1 MTNLMLIPESLTSGF
16 SPLGLDILSFG
27 AILSGILVI
36 TARNPV
42 ISVLF
47 LIALFVNIAGYLI
60 LLGISFIGLAYITV
74 YVGAIAILFLFVI
87 FLLDIKLAELAQ
99 DNNKNS
105 LPLGAIIG
113 VAFLYPLYSI
123 IPSNI
128 TERRSFSFYVFNW
141 FNSFI
146 TGPLNET
153 GSLVIDPSNKNNG
166 TLVFE
171 KGPLEGAKNMASA
184 EILEGDSALALV
196 NSWDGNFA
204 AFSQISAIGNVM
216 YTGYLFWFF
225 VSSIIL
231 LLAMVA
237 AISLTFKPSAISR
250 SH

>member
-1 MTNLMLIPESLTSGF
+1 MLISESLTSGF

-87 FLLDIKLAELAQ
+87 FLLDIKLAELHQ

-128 TERRSFSFYVFNW
+128 TEMKSFSYYVFNW
-141 FNSFI
+141 LNSLI
-146 TGPLNET
+146 TGTTPSLKFLTISSNEP
-153 GSLVIDPSNKNNG
+153 SLTVLDNSK
-166 TLVFE
+166 LEVESVFTN
-171 KGPLEGAKNMASA
+171 L
-184 EILEGDSALALV
+184 
-196 NSWDGNFA
+196 WDGNFA
-204 AFSQISAIGNVM
+204 AFSQISSIGNVM
-216 YTGYLFWFF
+216 YTGYLLWFF
-225 VSSIIL
+225 VASLIL

-237 AISLTFKPSAISR
+237 AISLTFKPASVSS

>member
-87 FLLDIKLAELAQ
+87 FLLDIKLAELHQ
-99 DNNKNS
+99 DNNQNS

-128 TERRSFSFYVFNW
+128 TEIRSFSFYVFNW
-141 FNSFI
+141 FNSVI
-146 TGPLNET
+146 TGNDS
-153 GSLVIDPSNKNNG
+153 GSLIVSSAGAEESFSFASSSFVNKSA
-166 TLVFE
+166 
-171 KGPLEGAKNMASA
+171 LEA
-184 EILEGDSALALV
+184 DSALTNL
-196 NSWDGNFA
+196 WDGNFA
-204 AFSQISAIGNVM
+204 AFTQISSIGNVM
-216 YTGYLFWFF
+216 YTGYTFWFF

-237 AISLTFKPSAISR
+237 AISLTFKPASIS
-250 SH
+250 SST

>member
-1 MTNLMLIPESLTSGF
+1 MTNLMLVPESLTSGF
-16 SPLGLDILSFG
+16 SPLGLDFLSFG

-87 FLLDIKLAELAQ
+87 FLLDIKLAELHQ
-99 DNNKNS
+99 DNNKNN

-123 IPSNI
+123 IPSNMAEMKTI
-128 TERRSFSFYVFNW
+128 SFYVFSW
-141 FNSFI
+141 LNSI
-146 TGPLNET
+146 VTGQSQTLISSYENVKSSLET
-153 GSLVIDPSNKNNG
+153 ESFLAS
-166 TLVFE
+166 TLEV
-171 KGPLEGAKNMASA
+171 
-184 EILEGDSALALV
+184 DSAIKNL
-196 NSWDGNFA
+196 WDGNFA
-204 AFSQISAIGNVM
+204 AFSQISSIGNVM
-216 YTGYLFWFF
+216 YTNYLLWFF
-225 VSSIIL
+225 VASIIL

-237 AISLTFKPSAISR
+237 AISLTFKPTTVSSLLVKKNL
-250 SH
+250 

>member
-1 MTNLMLIPESLTSGF
+1 MTNLMLVPESLTSGF

-87 FLLDIKLAELAQ
+87 FLLDIKLAELHQ

-128 TERRSFSFYVFNW
+128 TEMKSFSFYVFNW
-141 FNSFI
+141 LNSI
-146 TGPLNET
+146 VTGQEMIRINET
-153 GSLVIDPSNKNNG
+153 KNLSSIEN
-166 TLVFE
+166 FS
-171 KGPLEGAKNMASA
+171 KLELESA
-184 EILEGDSALALV
+184 ITNL
-196 NSWDGNFA
+196 WDGNFA
-204 AFSQISAIGNVM
+204 AFTQISSIGNVM
-216 YTGYLFWFF
+216 YTGYLLWFF
-225 VSSIIL
+225 VASIIL

-237 AISLTFKPSAISR
+237 AISLTFKPTKASSIIRVFANTKN
-250 SH
+250 

>member
-16 SPLGLDILSFG
+16 SALGLDILSFG
-27 AILSGILVI
+27 AIMSGILVI

-87 FLLDIKLAELAQ
+87 FLLDIKLAELAE
-99 DNNKNS
+99 DNNQNS
-105 LPLGAIIG
+105 FALGAIIG

-123 IPSNI
+123 IPTNI
-128 TERRSFSFYVFNW
+128 TERQSFTFYVFNW

-146 TGPLNET
+146 TGKQGSEIKSYIINNNLT
-153 GSLVIDPSNKNNG
+153 GGIIEP
-166 TLVFE
+166 TL
-171 KGPLEGAKNMASA
+171 K
-184 EILEGDSALALV
+184 EILQENEQGSDSALTLV
-196 NSWDGNFA
+196 NLWDGNFA
-204 AFSQISAIGNVM
+204 AFSQISSIGNVM
-216 YTGYLFWFF
+216 YTSYLFWFF

-237 AISLTFKPSAISR
+237 AISLTFKPSTIS
-250 SH
+250 SSSI

>member
-1 MTNLMLIPESLTSGF
+1 MTNLMVIGESVTSGF

-47 LIALFVNIAGYLI
+47 LIALFVNIASYLI

-87 FLLDIKLAELAQ
+87 FLLDIKLAELHQ
-99 DNNKNS
+99 DNSAAKNS

-128 TERRSFSFYVFNW
+128 TEMKSFSFYVFNW
-141 FNSFI
+141 FNSLI
-146 TGPLNET
+146 TLAGTNNAAALSPLFYQNEI
-153 GSLVIDPSNKNNG
+153 SVNNL
-166 TLVFE
+166 TDSS
-171 KGPLEGAKNMASA
+171 SA
-184 EILEGDSALALV
+184 QHNTALAKLEV
-196 NSWDGNFA
+196 ESVFTDLWDGNFA
-204 AFSQISAIGNVM
+204 AFSQISSIGNVM
-216 YTGYLFWFF
+216 YTGYTLWFF
-225 VSSIIL
+225 VASLIL

-237 AISLTFKPSAISR
+237 AISLTFKPAALSDSR
-250 SH
+250 

>member
-1 MTNLMLIPESLTSGF
+1 MTNLMLVPESLTSGF
-16 SPLGLDILSFG
+16 SPVGLDILSFG

-87 FLLDIKLAELAQ
+87 FLLDIKLAELHQ

-128 TERRSFSFYVFNW
+128 TEMKSFSFYWFNW
-141 FNSFI
+141 LNSLI
-146 TGPLNET
+146 TENNAT
-153 GSLVIDPSNKNNG
+153 SFSANSLSSLDEASK
-166 TLVFE
+166 
-171 KGPLEGAKNMASA
+171 LEV
-184 EILEGDSALALV
+184 ESALTNL
-196 NSWDGNFA
+196 WDGNFA
-204 AFSQISAIGNVM
+204 AFTQISSIGNIM
-216 YTGYLFWFF
+216 YTGYLLWFF
-225 VSSIIL
+225 VASLIL

-237 AISLTFKPSAISR
+237 AISLTFKPTTVSSVG
-250 SH
+250 STTVD

>member
-1 MTNLMLIPESLTSGF
+1 MTNLMLIPETLTAGSVM
-16 SPLGLDILSFG
+16 PLQGIDILSFG

-87 FLLDIKLAELAQ
+87 FLLDIKLAELHV
-99 DNNKNS
+99 DNNGNN
-105 LPLGAIIG
+105 LPLGGIIG

-128 TERRSFSFYVFNW
+128 TEMRSFSFYIFNW
-141 FNSFI
+141 FNSKI
-146 TGPLNET
+146 TGIGEHSMD
-153 GSLVIDPSNKNNG
+153 SLGNSFGFK
-166 TLVFE
+166 
-171 KGPLEGAKNMASA
+171 ASA
-184 EILEGDSALALV
+184 ESLKKIEVESAITSL
-196 NSWDGNFA
+196 WDGNLTA
-204 AFSQISAIGNVM
+204 YTEISSIGNIM
-216 YTGYLFWFF
+216 YTSYLMWFF
-225 VSSIIL
+225 IASIIL

-237 AISLTFKPSAISR
+237 AISLTFKPSAGR
-250 SH
+250 A

>member
-1 MTNLMLIPESLTSGF
+1 MTNLMLIGESVTSAGLF
-16 SPLGLDILSFG
+16 SLFPVGLDILSFG

-47 LIALFVNIAGYLI
+47 LIALFVNIASYLI

-87 FLLDIKLAELAQ
+87 FLLDIKLAELHQ
-99 DNNKNS
+99 DNSAAKNS

-128 TERRSFSFYVFNW
+128 TEMKSFSFYVFNW
-141 FNSFI
+141 FNSLI
-146 TGPLNET
+146 TARSPLFYTAQNEI
-153 GSLVIDPSNKNNG
+153 SLNNL
-166 TLVFE
+166 TDLSTDQH
-171 KGPLEGAKNMASA
+171 NT
-184 EILEGDSALALV
+184 ALV
-196 NSWDGNFA
+196 KLEVESVFTDLWDGNFA
-204 AFSQISAIGNVM
+204 VFSQISSIGNIM
-216 YTGYLFWFF
+216 YTGYLLWFF
-225 VSSIIL
+225 VAALIL

-237 AISLTFKPSAISR
+237 AISLTFKPHALSN

>member
-1 MTNLMLIPESLTSGF
+1 MTNLMLIPELLTSGF

-87 FLLDIKLAELAQ
+87 FLLDIKLAELHQ
-99 DNNKNS
+99 DNNRNS

-113 VAFLYPLYSI
+113 IAFLYPLYSI

-128 TERRSFSFYVFNW
+128 VEARSFSFYVFNW
-141 FNSFI
+141 FNSLI
-146 TGPLNET
+146 TGNDSTSFTSIDSPL
-153 GSLVIDPSNKNNG
+153 KNI
-166 TLVFE
+166 LSD
-171 KGPLEGAKNMASA
+171 KLEVESA
-184 EILEGDSALALV
+184 FTNL
-196 NSWDGNFA
+196 WDGNFA
-204 AFSQISAIGNVM
+204 AFTQISSIGNVM
-216 YTGYLFWFF
+216 YTNYVLWFF
-225 VSSIIL
+225 VAGLIL

-237 AISLTFKPSAISR
+237 AISLTFKPVSTT
-250 SH
+250 HN

>member
-1 MTNLMLIPESLTSGF
+1 MTNLMLVPESLTSGF

-87 FLLDIKLAELAQ
+87 FLLDIKLAELHQ
-99 DNNKNS
+99 DNNKNN
-105 LPLGAIIG
+105 LPLGALIG

-123 IPSNI
+123 IPSNL
-128 TERRSFSFYVFNW
+128 TEMKSFSFYVFNW
-141 FNSFI
+141 FNSI
-146 TGPLNET
+146 I
-153 GSLVIDPSNKNNG
+153 IDN
-166 TLVFE
+166 
-171 KGPLEGAKNMASA
+171 
-184 EILEGDSALALV
+184 DSASFKSYSNFSSDHLPKIELESALT
-196 NSWDGNFA
+196 NLWDGNFT
-204 AFSQISAIGNVM
+204 AFTQISSIGNVM
-216 YTGYLFWFF
+216 YTGYLLWFF
-225 VSSIIL
+225 IAGLIL

-237 AISLTFKPSAISR
+237 AISLTFKPAAVSSANSIVLDSKVN
-250 SH
+250 S

>member
-1 MTNLMLIPESLTSGF
+1 MTNLMLISESLTSGF

-87 FLLDIKLAELAQ
+87 FLLDIKLAELHQ

-128 TERRSFSFYVFNW
+128 TEMKSFSYYVFNW
-141 FNSFI
+141 LNSLI
-146 TGPLNET
+146 TGTTPSLKFLTISSNEP
-153 GSLVIDPSNKNNG
+153 SLTVLDNSK
-166 TLVFE
+166 
-171 KGPLEGAKNMASA
+171 LEVESA
-184 EILEGDSALALV
+184 FTNL
-196 NSWDGNFA
+196 WDGNFA
-204 AFSQISAIGNVM
+204 AFSQISSIGNVM
-216 YTGYLFWFF
+216 YTGYLLWFF
-225 VSSIIL
+225 VASLIL

-237 AISLTFKPSAISR
+237 AISLTFKPAAVSN

>member
-1 MTNLMLIPESLTSGF
+1 MTNLMLISESVTSGF

-87 FLLDIKLAELAQ
+87 FLLDIKLAELHQ
-99 DNNKNS
+99 DSTGAKNS
-105 LPLGAIIG
+105 LPLGGIIG

-128 TERRSFSFYVFNW
+128 TEVRSFSFYVFNW
-141 FNSFI
+141 FNSLI
-146 TGPLNET
+146 T
-153 GSLVIDPSNKNNG
+153 GSLSLNDSDLSTVNLS
-166 TLVFE
+166 FE
-171 KGPLEGAKNMASA
+171 EASKLEI
-184 EILEGDSALALV
+184 ESALTNL
-196 NSWDGNFA
+196 WDGNFA
-204 AFSQISAIGNVM
+204 AFTQISSIGNVM
-216 YTGYLFWFF
+216 YTGYTLWFF
-225 VSSIIL
+225 VASLIL

-237 AISLTFKPSAISR
+237 AISLTFKPSAISSSR
-250 SH
+250 

>member
-1 MTNLMLIPESLTSGF
+1 MTNLMLISESLTSGF

-87 FLLDIKLAELAQ
+87 FLLDIKLAELHQ

-128 TERRSFSFYVFNW
+128 TEMKSFSFYVFNW
-141 FNSFI
+141 FNSLI
-146 TGPLNET
+146 TGFLPLINDSTSGPITSLDSFEN
-153 GSLVIDPSNKNNG
+153 SILVIEVES
-166 TLVFE
+166 VFT
-171 KGPLEGAKNMASA
+171 NF
-184 EILEGDSALALV
+184 
-196 NSWDGNFA
+196 WDGNFA
-204 AFSQISAIGNVM
+204 ALSQISSIGNVM
-216 YTGYLFWFF
+216 YTGYTLWFF
-225 VSSIIL
+225 VAGLIL

-237 AISLTFKPSAISR
+237 AISLTFKPAELSN

>member
-1 MTNLMLIPESLTSGF
+1 MTNLMLISESVTSGF

-60 LLGISFIGLAYITV
+60 ILGISFIGLAYITV

-87 FLLDIKLAELAQ
+87 FLLDIKLAELHQ
-99 DNNKNS
+99 DNKAAKNS
-105 LPLGAIIG
+105 LPLGLIIG

-128 TERRSFSFYVFNW
+128 TEMKSFSFYVFNW
-141 FNSFI
+141 FNSLI
-146 TGPLNET
+146 TGSSSLLQEKAFLTSSNDYSAYLNIGQASKLEVE
-153 GSLVIDPSNKNNG
+153 S
-166 TLVFE
+166 VFTN
-171 KGPLEGAKNMASA
+171 L
-184 EILEGDSALALV
+184 
-196 NSWDGNFA
+196 WDGNFA
-204 AFSQISAIGNVM
+204 AFSQISSIGNIM
-216 YTGYLFWFF
+216 YTCYTLWFF
-225 VSSIIL
+225 VAGLIL

-237 AISLTFKPSAISR
+237 AISLTFKPAAVSN

>member
-1 MTNLMLIPESLTSGF
+1 MLVPESLTSGF

-87 FLLDIKLAELAQ
+87 FLLDIKLAELHQ

-105 LPLGAIIG
+105 LPAGAIIG

-123 IPSNI
+123 IPKNI
-128 TERRSFSFYVFNW
+128 TEMKSFSFYVFNW
-141 FNSFI
+141 FNSII
-146 TGPLNET
+146 TQNDSFSSSSKSSIL
-153 GSLVIDPSNKNNG
+153 SLDKSSSSR
-166 TLVFE
+166 
-171 KGPLEGAKNMASA
+171 LEV
-184 EILEGDSALALV
+184 ESALANL
-196 NSWDGNFA
+196 WDGNFT
-204 AFSQISAIGNVM
+204 AFTQISSIGNVM
-216 YTGYLFWFF
+216 YTGYLLWFF
-225 VSSIIL
+225 VASLIL

-237 AISLTFKPSAISR
+237 AISLTFKPRSLSSADSLTGR
-250 SH
+250 EERVV

>member
-87 FLLDIKLAELAQ
+87 FLLDIKLAELHQ

-128 TERRSFSFYVFNW
+128 TEVRTFSFYVFNW
-141 FNSFI
+141 FNSLI
-146 TGPLNET
+146 TGEESLPVLPFNSLNENSSKIAFLKDGSLSLDSGLT
-153 GSLVIDPSNKNNG
+153 GSSS
-166 TLVFE
+166 
-171 KGPLEGAKNMASA
+171 LEI
-184 EILEGDSALALV
+184 ESALTNL
-196 NSWDGNFA
+196 WDGNFA
-204 AFSQISAIGNVM
+204 AFTQISSIGNVM
-216 YTGYLFWFF
+216 YTSYTLWFF
-225 VSSIIL
+225 VAGLIL

-237 AISLTFKPSAISR
+237 AISLTFKPALSSN
-250 SH
+250 SQ

>member
-87 FLLDIKLAELAQ
+87 FLLDIKLAELHQ

-123 IPSNI
+123 IPSNV
-128 TERRSFSFYVFNW
+128 TEIRSFSFYVFNW
-141 FNSFI
+141 FNSVI
-146 TGPLNET
+146 TGNDS
-153 GSLVIDPSNKNNG
+153 GSLIVSSDGADGSFASSFVNKSA
-166 TLVFE
+166 
-171 KGPLEGAKNMASA
+171 LEA
-184 EILEGDSALALV
+184 DSALTNL
-196 NSWDGNFA
+196 WDGNFA
-204 AFSQISAIGNVM
+204 AFTQISSIGNVM
-216 YTGYLFWFF
+216 YTGYTFWFF

-237 AISLTFKPSAISR
+237 AISLTFKPASIS
-250 SH
+250 SST

>member
-1 MTNLMLIPESLTSGF
+1 MTNLMLISESVTSGF

-36 TARNPV
+36 TATNPV

-87 FLLDIKLAELAQ
+87 FLLDIKLAELHQ
-99 DNNKNS
+99 DSTGAKNS
-105 LPLGAIIG
+105 LPLGGIIG

-128 TERRSFSFYVFNW
+128 TEVRSFSFYVFNW
-141 FNSFI
+141 FNSLI
-146 TGPLNET
+146 T
-153 GSLVIDPSNKNNG
+153 GSLSLNDSDLSTVNLS
-166 TLVFE
+166 FE
-171 KGPLEGAKNMASA
+171 EASKLEI
-184 EILEGDSALALV
+184 ESALTNL
-196 NSWDGNFA
+196 WDGNFA
-204 AFSQISAIGNVM
+204 AFTQISSIGNVM
-216 YTGYLFWFF
+216 YTGYTLWFF
-225 VSSIIL
+225 VASLIL

-237 AISLTFKPSAISR
+237 AISLTFKPSAISSSR
-250 SH
+250 

>member
-1 MTNLMLIPESLTSGF
+1 MTNLMLVPESLTSGF

-87 FLLDIKLAELAQ
+87 FLLDIKLAELHQ

-105 LPLGAIIG
+105 LPAGAIIG

-128 TERRSFSFYVFNW
+128 TEMKSFSFYVFNW
-141 FNSFI
+141 FNSII
-146 TGPLNET
+146 TQNDWRSFSSPSKNSIL
-153 GSLVIDPSNKNNG
+153 SLD
-166 TLVFE
+166 
-171 KGPLEGAKNMASA
+171 KGPSSRLEV
-184 EILEGDSALALV
+184 ESALATL
-196 NSWDGNFA
+196 WDGNFT
-204 AFSQISAIGNVM
+204 AFTQISSIGNVM
-216 YTGYLFWFF
+216 YTGYLLWFF
-225 VSSIIL
+225 VASLIL

-237 AISLTFKPSAISR
+237 AISLTFKPNSLSSADSLTGR
-250 SH
+250 EETAV

>member
-47 LIALFVNIAGYLI
+47 LISLFVNIAGYLI

-87 FLLDIKLAELAQ
+87 FLLDIKLAELHQ
-99 DNNKNS
+99 DNSGAKNG

-128 TERRSFSFYVFNW
+128 TEVRTFSFYVFNW
-141 FNSFI
+141 FNSLI
-146 TGPLNET
+146 TGSDSNLLL
-153 GSLVIDPSNKNNG
+153 GSSPALDKS
-166 TLVFE
+166 TS
-171 KGPLEGAKNMASA
+171 LEV
-184 EILEGDSALALV
+184 ESALTNL
-196 NSWDGNFA
+196 WDGNFA
-204 AFSQISAIGNVM
+204 AFTQISSIGNVM
-216 YTGYLFWFF
+216 YTGYTLWFF
-225 VSSIIL
+225 VASLIL

-237 AISLTFKPSAISR
+237 AISLTFKPATTSNQS
-250 SH
+250 

>member
-1 MTNLMLIPESLTSGF
+1 MTNLMLISESVTSGF

-87 FLLDIKLAELAQ
+87 FLLDIKLAELHQ
-99 DNNKNS
+99 DSTGAKNS
-105 LPLGAIIG
+105 LPLGGIIG
-113 VAFLYPLYSI
+113 VALLYTLYSI

-128 TERRSFSFYVFNW
+128 TEVRSFSFYVFNW
-141 FNSFI
+141 FNSLI
-146 TGPLNET
+146 T
-153 GSLVIDPSNKNNG
+153 GSLSLNDSDLSTVNLS
-166 TLVFE
+166 FE
-171 KGPLEGAKNMASA
+171 EASKLEI
-184 EILEGDSALALV
+184 ESALTNL
-196 NSWDGNFA
+196 WDGNFA
-204 AFSQISAIGNVM
+204 AFTQISSIGNVM
-216 YTGYLFWFF
+216 YTGYTLWFF
-225 VSSIIL
+225 VASLIL

-237 AISLTFKPSAISR
+237 AISLTFKPSAISSSR
-250 SH
+250 

>member
-1 MTNLMLIPESLTSGF
+1 MLVPELLTSGF

-27 AILSGILVI
+27 AIISAILVI

-87 FLLDIKLAELAQ
+87 FLLDIKLAELHQ
-99 DNNKNS
+99 DNSKNS

-128 TERRSFSFYVFNW
+128 TEMKSFSFYIFNW
-141 FNSFI
+141 FNSVI
-146 TGPLNET
+146 TGR
-153 GSLVIDPSNKNNG
+153 
-166 TLVFE
+166 E
-171 KGPLEGAKNMASA
+171 K
-184 EILEGDSALALV
+184 EILSFSTSKKEPSSQSSLETISSISKLEVDSAITNL
-196 NSWDGNFA
+196 WDGNFA
-204 AFSQISAIGNVM
+204 AFTQISSIGNVM
-216 YTGYLFWFF
+216 YTNYLLWFF
-225 VSSIIL
+225 VAAIIL

-237 AISLTFKPSAISR
+237 AISLTFKPLTVSSIVIQDLSLNKK
-250 SH
+250 S

>member
-1 MTNLMLIPESLTSGF
+1 MTNLMLVPESLTSGF

-60 LLGISFIGLAYITV
+60 ILGISFIGLAYITV

-87 FLLDIKLAELAQ
+87 FLLDIKLAELHQ

-113 VAFLYPLYSI
+113 VFFLYPLYSI

-128 TERRSFSFYVFNW
+128 TEMKSFSFYVFNL
-141 FNSFI
+141 FNGLI
-146 TGPLNET
+146 TQNDSGLFWPSSKSSVI
-153 GSLVIDPSNKNNG
+153 SLDKSPSIK
-166 TLVFE
+166 
-171 KGPLEGAKNMASA
+171 LEV
-184 EILEGDSALALV
+184 ESALANL
-196 NSWDGNFA
+196 WDGNFT
-204 AFSQISAIGNVM
+204 AFTQISSIGNVM
-216 YTGYLFWFF
+216 YTSYLLWFF
-225 VSSIIL
+225 VSSLIL

-237 AISLTFKPSAISR
+237 AISLTFKPAVLSSAQQLKKR
-250 SH
+250 D

>member
-1 MTNLMLIPESLTSGF
+1 MTNLMLVPESLTSGF
-16 SPLGLDILSFG
+16 SPLGLDVLSFG

-87 FLLDIKLAELAQ
+87 FLLDIKLAELHP

-105 LPLGAIIG
+105 LPLAAIIG
-113 VAFLYPLYSI
+113 VAFLYPFYSI

-128 TERRSFSFYVFNW
+128 TEMRSFSFYVFNW
-141 FNSFI
+141 FNSII
-146 TGPLNET
+146 TGPFSLLSKNKDLIPLNSPHLSADEA
-153 GSLVIDPSNKNNG
+153 SKLEI
-166 TLVFE
+166 
-171 KGPLEGAKNMASA
+171 EGA
-184 EILEGDSALALV
+184 LAPL
-196 NSWDGNFA
+196 WDGNFT
-204 AFSQISAIGNVM
+204 AFNQISSIGNVM
-216 YTGYLFWFF
+216 YTGYLLWFF
-225 VSSIIL
+225 IASLIL

-237 AISLTFKPSAISR
+237 AISLTLKPLTGSFTGS
-250 SH
+250 

>member
-1 MTNLMLIPESLTSGF
+1 MTNLMLISESVTSGF
-16 SPLGLDILSFG
+16 NPLGLDILSFG

-47 LIALFVNIAGYLI
+47 LNIAAYLI

-87 FLLDIKLAELAQ
+87 FLLDIKLAELHQ
-99 DNNKNS
+99 DNSAGKNS

-128 TERRSFSFYVFNW
+128 TEMKSFSFYVFNW
-141 FNSFI
+141 FNSLI
-146 TGPLNET
+146 IGSSSVEGLAPLSSMKDSSTPMSYSAKLEVE
-153 GSLVIDPSNKNNG
+153 S
-166 TLVFE
+166 VFTN
-171 KGPLEGAKNMASA
+171 L
-184 EILEGDSALALV
+184 
-196 NSWDGNFA
+196 WDGNFA
-204 AFSQISAIGNVM
+204 AFSQISSIGNVM
-216 YTGYLFWFF
+216 YTGYTLWFF
-225 VSSIIL
+225 VAGLIL

-237 AISLTFKPSAISR
+237 AISLTFKPASISN
-250 SH
+250 SP

>member
-1 MTNLMLIPESLTSGF
+1 MTNLMLISESVTSGF

-87 FLLDIKLAELAQ
+87 FLLDIKLAELHQ
-99 DNNKNS
+99 DNNAAKNS

-113 VAFLYPLYSI
+113 VAFLSPLYSI

-128 TERRSFSFYVFNW
+128 LEVRSFSFYVFNW
-141 FNSFI
+141 FNSLI
-146 TGPLNET
+146 TGSFAGNDSRLYITDSELSKT
-153 GSLVIDPSNKNNG
+153 SSSL
-166 TLVFE
+166 
-171 KGPLEGAKNMASA
+171 
-184 EILEGDSALALV
+184 ILEEASKLERESALTNL
-196 NSWDGNFA
+196 WDGNFA
-204 AFSQISAIGNVM
+204 AFTQISSIGNVM
-216 YTGYLFWFF
+216 YTSYLLWFF
-225 VSSIIL
+225 VASLIL

-237 AISLTFKPSAISR
+237 AISLTFKPSAVSSSR
-250 SH
+250 